1 MNFTKYNNTYPYPS
15 KADFTTTYYYK
26 EGKLVATST
35 VKAFERHIPEI
46 NLKNCTKEVDFD
58 KDAFNLERNNYH
70 TTSADLSLQFKADLA
85 DELGLTGHPKFDK
98 LFDIAWEEEHDCG
111 YEAVYNYASTLAE
124 LLY

>member
-26 EGKLVATST
+26 GGELVATST
-35 VKAFERHIPEI
+35 AHDFKHLIPEVE
-46 NLKNCTKEVDFD
+46 LKDCVKEVDFD

-85 DELGLTGHPKFDK
+85 DELGLTNHPKWDK
-98 LFDIAWEEEHDCG
+98 LFEIAWEEEHDCG

>member
-1 MNFTKYNNTYPYPS
+1 MNFAKYNNTYPYPS

-26 EGKLVATST
+26 FGELVAVS
-35 VKAFERHIPEI
+35 KGEGINHIKPEI
-46 NLKNCTKEVDFD
+46 EIKNCV
-58 KDAFNLERNNYH
+58 KDVSFRRADYLLE
-70 TTSADLSLQFKADLA
+70 LSNHHKAGHDAELQFKADLA
-85 DELGLTGHPKFDK
+85 DELGLTGHPKWDK

>member
-1 MNFTKYNNTYPYPS
+1 MNFAKYNNTYPYPS

-46 NLKNCTKEVDFD
+46 NLKNCTKESVFD
-58 KDAFNLERNNYH
+58 RDSYVNEGNKYHINDRNLK
-70 TTSADLSLQFKADLA
+70 TQFKADLA
-85 DELGLTGHPKFDK
+85 DELGLTGHPKWDK